1 MARTNFGSSRFNQ
14 TRLLA
19 AALLA
24 TCASGVAQAAPDEQ
38 RWTTYASD
46 TASLKFDYPSGV
58 FTKRGGDPT
67 DALKARTSDRAGRS
81 FSTAD
86 GRARLQIG
94 TFPNLDRNSVD
105 RLRQRAIAASYQKTK
120 LEYNRFTDTWYVLS
134 GTRGAE
140 TYYERSHFSCNGR
153 RIDVWT
159 VTYPSTEARVFDRIV
174 DEMARRFRQGL
185 TNIRCG

>member
-1 MARTNFGSSRFNQ
+1 
-14 TRLLA
+14 LA
-19 AALLA
+19 H
-24 TCASGVAQAAPDEQ
+24 AAPDEQ
-38 RWTTYASD
+38 RWTTYASE

-58 FTKRGGDPT
+58 FSNRGGDPT
-67 DALKARTSDRAGRS
+67 DALKARTSDRAGRT

-94 TFPNLDRNSVD
+94 TFPNLDKTSVD
-105 RLRQRAIAASYQKTK
+105 RLRQRAIAASYQKTR
-120 LEYNRFTDTWYVLS
+120 LEYNRSADNWYVLS
-134 GTRGAE
+134 GTRGPE

-159 VTYPSTEARVFDRIV
+159 VTYPTAEARVFDRIV

-185 TNIRCG
+185 ASIRCG